1 MTLANFD
8 KIKPFFVDKDPF
20 LINNLFVTSNSI
32 LQARTTNL
40 NIVKNYV
47 GGIIGNTRTKP
58 DSYYTYLIRF
68 FRREESE
75 QLAPLL
81 LYITFFLLNDK
92 FKVKYLTLDGTVW
105 ELGDNSY
112 HFLTL
117 CVLYEGVSIPIWWQN
132 LGHKGVSSQSE
143 RETFLTEAL
152 ALYNL
157 EGMTLLADREYIG
170 EAWFALLRKKG
181 IHFII
186 RLRKDIYRSY
196 VDEQLIPE
204 KSKSRRYDKH
214 QTKRYS
220 HLKRLA
226 NMPCYQNTGVAK
238 YIRINGEIYLFVMY
252 KNPNPNADKADEML
266 FFLTSLNKKEQ
277 VIRDYP
283 LRWTIECCF
292 KHLKSNGFNL
302 ETINIKGAA
311 KQNLMFTILVFL
323 YTFSITQGL
332 RAYVKANKILKKYSS
347 GKTSLAVSIFKKGN
361 DILVSTLNNIKIFY
375 KTIMQFLLSKPPKW
389 VYLKDKNPTLK
400 PHVQ

>member
-1 MTLANFD
+1 MTLPNLD

-20 LINNLFVTSNSI
+20 LIHNLLVTSNSI

-40 NIVKNYV
+40 NLVKNYV
-47 GGIIGNTRTKP
+47 GGVVGNTQTKP
-58 DSYYTYLIRF
+58 DSYYTYLVRF

-75 QLAPLL
+75 QLAPML

-92 FKVKYLTLDGTVW
+92 FKVKYLTLDGTAW
-105 ELGDNSY
+105 ELGGKYY
-112 HFLTL
+112 HYLTL

-132 LGHKGVSSQSE
+132 LGHKGVSSQFE
-143 RETFLTEAL
+143 REAFLTEAL
-152 ALYNL
+152 TRYNL
-157 EGMTLLADREYIG
+157 KGMTLLADREYIG
-170 EAWFALLRKKG
+170 EAWFTLLRKKG

-186 RLRKDIYRSY
+186 RLKKEIYRSY
-196 VDEQLIPE
+196 VDEQLSPQT
-204 KSKSRRYDKH
+204 SKSRRYDRH

-220 HLKRLA
+220 QLKCLA
-226 NMPCYQNTGVAK
+226 NTPRYQNTGVAK
-238 YIRINGEIYLFVMY
+238 HIRINDEIYLFVMY
-252 KNPNPNADKADEML
+252 KNPNPKADKEDEML
-266 FFLTSLNKKEQ
+266 FFLSSLNRKEQ

-311 KQNLMFTILVFL
+311 KENLMFTILVFL

-332 RAYVKANKILKKYSS
+332 KEYVKANKMFKKYPS

-361 DILVSTLNNIKIFY
+361 DILVSTLNNIIIFY
-375 KTIMQFLLSKPPKW
+375 KTIMQSLLAKPPKW
-389 VYLKDKNPTLK
+389 VYLKVKNATLQC
-400 PHVQ
+400 HVQ